1 MLENN
6 LEINNDITKEEM
18 SLEDSFI
25 KLDEIIQL
33 LEQPDLSLE
42 QSFEAFKSGM
52 DLIKN
57 CNASIDMVEKKVQVI
72 TKEGNLDDF

>member
-57 CNASIDMVEKKVQVI
+57 CNTSIDMVEKKVQVI